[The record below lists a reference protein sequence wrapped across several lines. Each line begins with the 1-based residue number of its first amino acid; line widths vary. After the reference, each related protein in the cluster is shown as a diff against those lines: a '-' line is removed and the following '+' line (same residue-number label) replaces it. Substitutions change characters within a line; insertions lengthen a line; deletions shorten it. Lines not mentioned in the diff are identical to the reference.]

1 MRGMHRATGQAL
13 SGKQHLKQSLQDLL
27 TTPLGSRVMR
37 PEYGSRLFELID
49 APLNQATLAQMYAA
63 TAEAINRWEPRF
75 TLKKVSINQAIAG
88 KIELD
93 LQGTYAPTGEVMT
106 IERIVL

>member
-37 PEYGSRLFELID
+37 PEYGSHLFELID

-75 TLKKVSINQAIAG
+75 VLKKVSINQATAG